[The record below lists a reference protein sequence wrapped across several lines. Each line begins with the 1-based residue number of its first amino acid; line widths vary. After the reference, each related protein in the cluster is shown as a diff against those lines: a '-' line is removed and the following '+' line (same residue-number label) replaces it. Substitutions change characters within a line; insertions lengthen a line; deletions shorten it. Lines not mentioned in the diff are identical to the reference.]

1 MNGQGRKKNTVF
13 SNFPIQG
20 KTDHVPVFPSLGK
33 HDFPKFPA
41 GKEKPTTSPVFPQI
55 GKNSTL
61 RVAEKFPQTREKP
74 PISKEIVG
82 EGVSKQHLP
91 PSLHR
96 DSPTQFPYP
105 ADAISFV
112 IDWNGRNPPTV
123 TAQEKKIAVG
133 RDGKPR
139 LYDPPAL
146 AKARADF
153 CARLERFAPDAPF
166 EGPVEL
172 KVQWIYGRRDG
183 RTGWKDTRPDMDNLQ
198 KLLKDCMTRTRFWLD
213 DAQVAKECVSKFW
226 STSLPRIRISITPLG
241 NED

>member
-1 MNGQGRKKNTVF
+1 MSGQGRKKNTVF

-20 KTDHVPVFPSLGK
+20 KTDHVPIFPSLGK
-33 HDFPKFPA
+33 HVFSKFPA

-61 RVAEKFPQTREKP
+61 RVAEKFPQTREKT

-96 DSPTQFPYP
+96 DSPTQIREP
-105 ADAISFV
+105 ADVISFV

-123 TAQEKKIAVG
+123 TAQEKKVAVG
-133 RDGKPR
+133 GDGKPR
-139 LYDPPAL
+139 FYDPPAL

-172 KVQWIYGRRDG
+172 RVLWVYSRKDG
-183 RTGWKDTRPDMDNLQ
+183 RTGWKDTRPDTDNLQ

-213 DAQVAKECVSKFW
+213 DAQVCCEHVSKLW
-226 STSLPRIRISITPLG
+226 GPPGILITVTEIG
-241 NED
+241 GQA